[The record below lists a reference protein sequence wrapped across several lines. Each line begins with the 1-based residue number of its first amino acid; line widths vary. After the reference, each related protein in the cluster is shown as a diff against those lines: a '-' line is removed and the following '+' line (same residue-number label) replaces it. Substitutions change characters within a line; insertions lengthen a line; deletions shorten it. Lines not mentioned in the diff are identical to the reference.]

1 MGKHKQACLAF
12 VCLSIFCWC
21 SCLSSAS
28 LAKQQA
34 HSPSPVVLLLA
45 AVVYTVCL
53 LSFCFLAGTFTT
65 IFKQS
70 QWARRYKFTK
80 FYLIECSV
88 YNNEVKQVIWF
99 LLFKCLARGTH
110 FALCCMHTFT
120 WHMNQF
126 YTVCRK
132 THSRLYWQQMARHPL
147 CSLCMTR
154 LSGDLPIL
162 ASMLGITGDSSWL
175 LELSHHWPGI
185 LKMEAMW
192 IFQDCTFIVL
202 TNV

>member
-1 MGKHKQACLAF
+1 MFSICLLVYF
-12 VCLSIFCWC
+12 FLVLLLVF
-21 SCLSSAS
+21 S
-28 LAKQQA
+28 L
-34 HSPSPVVLLLA
+34 PSQVAGSLTFSVVLLLA

-53 LSFCFLAGTFTT
+53 LSFYLVAGTLTA

-70 QWARRYKFTK
+70 QRARRYKFTK
-80 FYLIECSV
+80 FSV

-99 LLFKCLARGTH
+99 LLFKCLARSKEGNH

-162 ASMLGITGDSSWL
+162 ASMLGTTGDSSWL